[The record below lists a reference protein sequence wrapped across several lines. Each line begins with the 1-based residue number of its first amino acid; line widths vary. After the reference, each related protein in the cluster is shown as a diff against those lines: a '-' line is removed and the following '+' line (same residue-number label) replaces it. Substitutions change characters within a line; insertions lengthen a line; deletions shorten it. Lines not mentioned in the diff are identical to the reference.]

1 MTKEQEIELL
11 KTFLEWKHP
20 YGINIETYNDGELEQ
35 YSTDV
40 WILSQRGYLDYTTIA
55 STPVILNGVGKVATF
70 FPDIQFF
77 TTEKGYQRLNQLQG
91 IKEIMKT
98 EPQTKIN
105 QWSVFGTQQVA
116 GRDSSWKQE
125 SSKSIWSNILEFIK
139 SLFGK

>member
-77 TTEKGYQRLNQLQG
+77 TTEKGYQRLNQQ
-91 IKEIMKT
+91 T
-98 EPQTKIN
+98 E
-105 QWSVFGTQQVA
+105 
-116 GRDSSWKQE
+116 
-125 SSKSIWSNILEFIK
+125 L
-139 SLFGK
+139 